1 MSTSDPRLDPMAG
14 GDSDPRSARIDA
26 ILRSVID
33 DPRTHR
39 TSATPTPDASMVASL
54 VDRFLWLAFPGFF
67 GPRIDA
73 ADSPAGL
80 RRLIAALVEDITGRL
95 HPQLVTAFAYEA
107 IDGGGCSPSEARR
120 RTDATIERL
129 VDAVP
134 GIRRLL
140 ASDAEAGFA
149 GDPAVVHP
157 DEAILC
163 HPGLRALVVHRFAHE
178 LHAAGV
184 PLLPRMLSEI
194 SHAHTGIDLHPGA
207 TIGGSCFIDHGTG
220 VVVGETTVIGERCTL
235 YQGVTL
241 GAKRFERKEDG
252 EIRRGYRRHPTLED
266 EVTVYAGATIL
277 GGDTVVGRGS
287 VVNGGV
293 FLVQSVPPDSIVSGP
308 RLDIQ
313 LRSR

>member
-1 MSTSDPRLDPMAG
+1 MSSPDSNLDPRAG
-14 GDSDPRSARIDA
+14 GGPDPRSAQIDA
-26 ILRSVID
+26 IIRSVID

-39 TSATPTPDASMVASL
+39 TKSTPTPDASMAASL

-73 ADSPAGL
+73 TDSSEGL
-80 RRLIAALVEDITGRL
+80 HRQIGSLVRDVVDRLR
-95 HPQLVTAFAYEA
+95 PQLLTAFTYEA
-107 IDGGGCSPSEARR
+107 IVGGGASEKDAPARVE
-120 RTDATIERL
+120 ATIDRM
-129 VDAVP
+129 VDSIP
-134 GIRRLL
+134 RIRGLL

-149 GDPAVVHP
+149 GDPAVAHP

-178 LHAAGV
+178 LHVAGV

-194 SHAHTGIDLHPGA
+194 SHAQTGIDLHPGA

-220 VVVGETTVIGERCTL
+220 VVVGETTVIGKRCSL

-252 EIRRGYRRHPTLED
+252 GILRGYRRHPTLED
-266 EVTVYAGATIL
+266 DVTVYAGATIL

-293 FLVQSVPPDSIVSGP
+293 FLLQSVPPGSIVSGP
-308 RLDIQ
+308 RLEIQ
-313 LRSR
+313 LKSR

>member
-1 MSTSDPRLDPMAG
+1 MTSSESRHDSHAT
-14 GDSDPRSARIDA
+14 GDLDPRSRQIDE

-39 TSATPTPDASMVASL
+39 TSAKPTPDASMAASL

-67 GPRIDA
+67 GPRIDHE
-73 ADSPAGL
+73 DSPEGL
-80 RRLIAALVEDITGRL
+80 RRQIRSLVDDIVARL
-95 HPQLVTAFAYEA
+95 RPQLVTAFAYES
-107 IDGGGCSPSEARR
+107 IDGGGCSEQDARR
-120 RTDATIERL
+120 QADDTVERML
-129 VDAVP
+129 SAIP
-134 GIRRLL
+134 GIRGLL
-140 ASDAEAGFA
+140 ASDAAAGFA
-149 GDPAVVHP
+149 GDPAVIHP

-178 LHAAGV
+178 LHVAGV

-194 SHAHTGIDLHPGA
+194 SHDHTGIDLHPGA

-220 VVVGETTVIGERCTL
+220 VVVGETTVIGERCSI

-241 GAKRFERKEDG
+241 GAKRFEREDDG
-252 EIRRGYRRHPTLED
+252 GIRRGYRRHPTLED

-293 FLVQSVPPDSIVSGP
+293 FLVQSVPPGSIVSGP